1 MLTCLCGGRV
11 FPKRLRQRSSHAS
24 SVNNANFHRAKNLT
38 LPQSYLTSY
47 GKRNHD
53 RFVLATSHRMPGHH
67 LLFTTSK
74 AANVC
79 GKPIAP
85 SCQNNWSIA
94 EKRLKQFKKWFE
106 RDPEFAAQYKAMIDD
121 YIAKGYTVKL
131 SKDEWASACERTWYF
146 PHHGVVN
153 PKKAWSKWCMM

>member
-1 MLTCLCGGRV
+1 MNLQGQPPITNWSGLKKLVQRMPSSKRWLQLHHKGG
-11 FPKRLRQRSSHAS
+11 
-24 SVNNANFHRAKNLT
+24 KNLT
-38 LPQSYLTSY
+38 LPQSYLTGY

-67 LLFTTSK
+67 LLFITSK

-79 GKPIAP
+79 GKPIA
-85 SCQNNWSIA
+85 SNWSVA

-106 RDPEFAAQYKAMIDD
+106 RDPEFSAQYKAMIDD

-131 SKDEWASACERTWYF
+131 SKDE
-146 PHHGVVN
+146 
-153 PKKAWSKWCMM
+153 